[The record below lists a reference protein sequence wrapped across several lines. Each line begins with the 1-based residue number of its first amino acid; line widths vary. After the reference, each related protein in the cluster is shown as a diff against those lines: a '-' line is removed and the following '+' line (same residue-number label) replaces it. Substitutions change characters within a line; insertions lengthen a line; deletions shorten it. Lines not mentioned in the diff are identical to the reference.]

1 MIRPGG
7 QGIGTLAQRQ
17 EERRAILFADVCDS
31 TAIYE
36 TAGDAAALARINRLF
51 SVLEK
56 QVQAKGGVVVKT
68 VGDGIICQFDEPDA
82 AFRAACEMQQAT
94 VELGAG
100 EGAPLRIKVGYNY
113 GPVVLAQND
122 VFGDTV
128 NVCARLMSLA
138 NAAQVL
144 TTRQTVDSLSP
155 GLRSRCRDLYETQI
169 RGRGVPVTVCE
180 VLWRSDADMTK
191 VDLSQADLAAAQGG
205 AVEWL
210 LKISYGGDSFVVEP
224 GGSLRVGR
232 DPSSDVVVPSEHAS
246 RQHARIFARDSQFLI
261 ADQSSNGTFVMVDGS
276 TRELRLRREQALLG
290 ERGWI
295 GLGKTAANHGDHV
308 LRYRLERRSR

>member
-1 MIRPGG
+1 MP
-7 QGIGTLAQRQ
+7 QRAEQ
-17 EERRAILFADVCDS
+17 RHEERRAILFADVCDS

-36 TAGDAAALARINRLF
+36 TAGDAVALAQINRLF
-51 SVLEK
+51 GVLER
-56 QVQAKGGVVVKT
+56 QVQSSGGRVVKT
-68 VGDGIICQFDEPDA
+68 LGDGIICQFEEPDA

-94 VELGAG
+94 HELDSG
-100 EGAPLRIKVGYNY
+100 EGAPLRIKVGCNY

-122 VFGDTV
+122 VFGDTM
-128 NVCARLMSLA
+128 NVCARLMALA
-138 NAAQVL
+138 NPAQVL

-155 GLRSRCRDLYETQI
+155 GLRGRCRDLYETQI

-180 VLWRSDADMTK
+180 VMWRSDADMTK
-191 VDLSQADLAAAQGG
+191 VDLSAADLAAAAAGQ
-205 AVEWL
+205 WQL
-210 LKISYGGDSFVVEP
+210 RISYAGESYLVEG
-224 GGSLRVGR
+224 GGSLRIGR

-261 ADQSSNGTFVMVDGS
+261 ADQSSNGTFLMVDGS

-295 GLGKTAANHGDHV
+295 GLGKTAATHGDHV